1 MSASFF
7 LARVLSIV
15 LVVTLGA
22 CAYPTRNQEARRIGE
37 THGYRWGNLA
47 PSGLED
53 TLVIVTASGGG
64 TRATALA
71 LSVLRGLDQVALPN
85 GRTLAQEV
93 DVISS
98 VSGGSVTAAYFALK
112 GRDGFN
118 ALEHDFIRKDGT
130 GALLFAA
137 LNPVGLAR
145 LATYG
150 TERIDFLIE
159 YLDRQLFKGAS
170 YQVLLDIRDNEKRPF
185 LLLNAADMVE
195 AVPFSFTQRKFDL
208 LCSDLAELPLAT
220 AVAASAAVPVAFSPV
235 TLTNYQPCAAI
246 AGQHWPPAWVEANLD
261 DPAEPFAEPSLW
273 YDNPQRATLGRA
285 EFAYAQGRSAPDGG
299 QKRYIHLLDG
309 GIADNLGVFEPY
321 RMLTTRD
328 TQPSFL
334 AEIDS
339 GRITKLIFVVIN
351 ARSFA
356 GSDLDQSPATPG
368 IADMLMASINAPIDR
383 TTAGTANQLRQILLD
398 EFRQL
403 ALADPTRA
411 VRFHKLAQDT
421 ALISIDFDAIAD
433 RTCRR
438 KFQGIST
445 SWTLKPDQI
454 DAVLRVGGALLAN
467 DPAFADLLRIT
478 GASQPGLPSLEET
491 CAKLQF

>member
-1 MSASFF
+1 MCASRFV
-7 LARVLSIV
+7 ARIMGLV
-15 LVVTLGA
+15 LVVALAG
-22 CAYPTRNQEARRIGE
+22 CSYPTRNQEAQLIAE

-47 PSGLED
+47 PSELED

-98 VSGGSVTAAYFALK
+98 VSGGSVTAAHFALK
-112 GRDGFN
+112 GRDGFD
-118 ALEHDFIRKDGT
+118 ALEHGFIRKDGI
-130 GALLFAA
+130 GALLFAG

-145 LATYG
+145 LATNG
-150 TERIDFLIE
+150 TERIDLLID

-170 YQVLLDIRDNEKRPF
+170 YQTLLDDGQRPF
-185 LLLNAADMVE
+185 LVLNAADMVE
-195 AVPFSFTQRKFDL
+195 GVPFSFTQRKLDL

-220 AVAASAAVPVAFSPV
+220 AVAASAAFPVALSPV

-246 AGQHWPPAWVEANLD
+246 AGKHWPPAWVEANLD
-261 DPAEPFAEPSLW
+261 DPADPFAEPSLW
-273 YDNPQRATLGRA
+273 YDNPMRATLGRA
-285 EFAYAQGRSAPDGG
+285 EFAYSQGRSAPDGT
-299 QKRYIHLLDG
+299 QKRYVHLLDG
-309 GIADNLGVFEPY
+309 GIADNLGVFETY

-368 IADMLMASINAPIDR
+368 MIDMLMASINAPVDR
-383 TTAGTANQLRQILLD
+383 TTAGTANQLRYLLLD

-403 ALADPTRA
+403 ALADPTHA
-411 VRFHKLAQDT
+411 DRFHKLAQDT
-421 ALISIDFDAIAD
+421 ALVSIDFDAIAD
-433 RTCRR
+433 STCRR
-438 KFQGIST
+438 KFQGIPT
-445 SWTLKPDQI
+445 SWTLKPEQI
-454 DAVLRVGGALLAN
+454 DAVLRVGGALLTN

-478 GASQPGLPSLEET
+478 GASQPALPSLEET
-491 CAKLQF
+491 CAMLRF